1 MMNVHDFLR
10 SQGDDFKKLSFKD
23 ILFVHYRCPQEER
36 YTALYTHLNYFLYV
50 IDGKKIFH
58 HGDYFYPLNT
68 GACAFIRKGGFHQER
83 FFDKDWQL
91 MAFFVPD
98 HYLRSIVAE
107 YRSSAGARPPGLPAG
122 DPGRSP
128 AVAAGDPGRFPAAD
142 EPVITLHVTELG
154 HDFFH
159 SMIPYFLQPTGVP
172 EPLVEMKVREMMFLL
187 LSDPENQP
195 LLSCLSRI
203 DDKQTSLRELME
215 ANFRFNLSLEEFA
228 RIANRSLSA
237 FKRDFLALYGMPPG
251 KWLLNRRLD
260 HAEGLM
266 LRSDKPVAEVADES
280 GFESQT
286 HFNRVF
292 KDRFGMAPLQYRGG
306 KIEPER

>member
-1 MMNVHDFLR
+1 MINVHDFLQ
-10 SQGDDFKKLSFKD
+10 SQGEDFKKLSFKD
-23 ILFVHYRCPQEER
+23 LLFVHYRCPQEER
-36 YTALYTHLNYFLYV
+36 YTALYTHLNYILYV
-50 IDGKKIFH
+50 IEGKKIFH
-58 HGDYFYPLNT
+58 HGEYFYPLNT

-83 FFDKDWQL
+83 FYDKDWEL

-98 HYLRSIVAE
+98 DYLRSVVAE
-107 YRSSAGARPPGLPAG
+107 YRNSLPAPPQGLPGG
-122 DPGRSP
+122 DPARRP
-128 AVAAGDPGRFPAAD
+128 AGSVN
-142 EPVITLHVTELG
+142 EPMITLHVADLS

-159 SMIPYFLQPTGVP
+159 SMIPYFNRSAGVP
-172 EPLVEMKVREMMFLL
+172 EQLVEMKVREMMLLL

-195 LLSCLSRI
+195 LLAYLSGM
-203 DDKQTSLRELME
+203 DDKQAGLRELME

-237 FKRDFLALYGMPPG
+237 FKRDFLALYGTPPG

-260 HAEGLM
+260 HAEGLL
-266 LRSDKPVAEVADES
+266 LRSDKAVVEVADES

-292 KDRFGMAPLQYRGG
+292 KERFGVAPLQYRAG

>member
-1 MMNVHDFLR
+1 MMNVHDFLQ

-23 ILFVHYRCPQEER
+23 LLFVHYRCPQEER
-36 YTALYTHLNYFLYV
+36 YSALYTHLNYILYV

-83 FFDKDWQL
+83 FFDKGWQV
-91 MAFFVPD
+91 MAFFIPD
-98 HYLRSIVAE
+98 HYLRSVVAE
-107 YRSSAGARPPGLPAG
+107 YQHSVGVRPLP
-122 DPGRSP
+122 RMT
-128 AVAAGDPGRFPAAD
+128 D
-142 EPVITLHVTELG
+142 EPVITLHVTELS

-159 SMIPYFLQPTGVP
+159 SMISYFLEPAGVP
-172 EPLVEMKVREMMFLL
+172 EPLVEMKVKEMMFLL
-187 LSDPENQP
+187 LSDPENQA
-195 LLSCLSRI
+195 LLAYLSRI
-203 DDKQTSLRELME
+203 DDKETSLREVME
-215 ANFRFNLSLEEFA
+215 ANFLYNLSLDEFA
-228 RIANRSLSA
+228 RITNRSLSA

-251 KWLLNRRLD
+251 KWLLQRRLD
-260 HAEGLM
+260 HAERL
-266 LRSDKPVAEVADES
+266 LLHSDKLVADVADEC